1 MRQAESNALL
11 WAAFNPVASLAQK
24 DAFAIAGM

>member
-1 MRQAESNALL
+1 MRQAESNTLL
-11 WAAFNPVASLAQK
+11 WSALNPVASLDQK